1 MKTLFL
7 IPARGGSKGVP
18 HKNIKPLGGKPLIYY
33 TIDTARNLSEDV
45 DICVSTDDDQIIKVV
60 KEYGLNVPFKR
71 PDFLATDHASSE
83 DVIKHALDFY
93 KTNSVNYD
101 VIVLL
106 QPTSPFRDTDDIKK
120 CIEKYK
126 SGQYD
131 MIVSVKLATTNPY
144 YNCFEDDG
152 HGFLKRT
159 ISNFSFYRRQDAP
172 DVYEYSGAVYVINSK
187 SVLQR
192 AMKDFTK
199 VGFCVMDEIHSFDID
214 TPFDW
219 KMAELLLKEN
229 KNNVQ

>member
-18 HKNIKPLGGKPLIYY
+18 HKNIKLLGGKPLICYA
-33 TIDTARNLSEDV
+33 IDTARNLSDDV

-71 PDFLATDHASSE
+71 PDFLATDYASSE
-83 DVIKHALDFY
+83 DVIKHALEFY

-120 CIEKYK
+120 CVEKYK

-152 HGFLKRT
+152 YGFLKRT

-187 SVLQR
+187 SVLQM

-219 KMAELLLKEN
+219 KMAELLFKEN
-229 KNNVQ
+229 IK

>member
-7 IPARGGSKGVP
+7 IPARGGSKVVP
-18 HKNIKPLGGKPLIYY
+18 HKNIKLLGGKPLICYA
-33 TIDTARNLSEDV
+33 IDAARNLSDDV
-45 DICVSTDDDQIIKVV
+45 DICVSTDDDQIIKIV

-83 DVIKHALDFY
+83 DVIKHAIEFY
-93 KTNSVNYD
+93 KTNSINYD
-101 VIVLL
+101 VVVLL

-131 MIVSVKLATTNPY
+131 MIVSVKLAATNPY

-159 ISNFSFYRRQDAP
+159 ISNFSFNRRQDAP

-199 VGFCVMDEIHSFDID
+199 VGFCVMDELHSFDID

-219 KMAELLLKEN
+219 EMAELLFKEN
-229 KNNVQ
+229 IR

>member
-1 MKTLFL
+1 LKTLFL

-18 HKNIKPLGGKPLIYY
+18 HKNIKLLGGKPLICYA
-33 TIDTARNLSEDV
+33 IDTARNLSDDV

-71 PDFLATDHASSE
+71 PDFLATDYASSE
-83 DVIKHALDFY
+83 DVIKHALEFY

-120 CIEKYK
+120 CVEKYK

-152 HGFLKRT
+152 YGFLKRT

-187 SVLQR
+187 SVLQM

-219 KMAELLLKEN
+219 KMAELLFKEN
-229 KNNVQ
+229 IK